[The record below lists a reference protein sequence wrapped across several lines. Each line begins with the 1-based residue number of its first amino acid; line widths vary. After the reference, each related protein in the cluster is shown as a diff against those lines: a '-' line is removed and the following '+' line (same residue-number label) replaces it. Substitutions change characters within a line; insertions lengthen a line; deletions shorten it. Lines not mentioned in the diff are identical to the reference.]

1 MYNQNPTFA
10 GMGSNPLMSPQH
22 AIQPTPISM
31 LQQYPAPGLGLP
43 LHPPQDP
50 LFVTQKFP
58 TPQNSTSPP
67 NQWNQPYSNLQF
79 LDPVPVMSVQMSQ
92 LVVSQEKSQHTTP
105 VRASTHPFLK
115 YVIVYK
121 SRILILNSTVTLI
134 NEGPIYYKDLILFSL
149 TYT

>member
-58 TPQNSTSPP
+58 TPRITK
-67 NQWNQPYSNLQF
+67 
-79 LDPVPVMSVQMSQ
+79 PVSY
-92 LVVSQEKSQHTTP
+92 
-105 VRASTHPFLK
+105 THL
-115 YVIVYK
+115 
-121 SRILILNSTVTLI
+121 TLPT
-134 NEGPIYYKDLILFSL
+134 NREV
-149 TYT
+149 